1 MNAWKLAA
9 GILLA
14 ALYGCS
20 AEHAE
25 NISGNAGFQGET
37 GKPGTALAYE
47 HRVGIR
53 LPAARIDAQ
62 LAASR
67 DACNSERFGQCDVL
81 AIEQHGGIGHYA
93 ELTVR
98 IVPDGVEKLVGA
110 AAEGGTLESRQRERL
125 QREYQTL
132 QQYQGR
138 KDMSVGDLLALAKE
152 IAAVE
157 AQLADNAQ
165 AGAQQQRRIA
175 TNLLTLSFSS
185 EARPDSRLGQLAGA
199 AGGLLDDLVDGTIAA
214 MKFFAYSLPFLVVL
228 LPLGLLLRGLWRW
241 LRRPGKGEAR

>member
-9 GILLA
+9 GVLLA

-25 NISGNAGFQGET
+25 SVSGNAGFQGET

-81 AIEQHGGIGHYA
+81 AIEQRGGIGHYA

-98 IVPDGVEKLVGA
+98 IVPDGVEKLVAA
-110 AAEGGTLESRQRERL
+110 AAEGGTLES
-125 QREYQTL
+125 
-132 QQYQGR
+132 
-138 KDMSVGDLLALAKE
+138 
-152 IAAVE
+152 
-157 AQLADNAQ
+157 
-165 AGAQQQRRIA
+165 
-175 TNLLTLSFSS
+175 
-185 EARPDSRLGQLAGA
+185 
-199 AGGLLDDLVDGTIAA
+199 
-214 MKFFAYSLPFLVVL
+214 
-228 LPLGLLLRGLWRW
+228 
-241 LRRPGKGEAR
+241 

>member
-9 GILLA
+9 GVLLA

-25 NISGNAGFQGET
+25 SVSGNAGFQGET

-81 AIEQHGGIGHYA
+81 AIEQRGGIGHYA

-98 IVPDGVEKLVGA
+98 IVPDGVEKLVAA
-110 AAEGGTLESRQRERL
+110 AAEGGTLESRQTRAEDLAQAVADTRQQRERL

-138 KDMSVGDLLALAKE
+138 KDMSVGDLLALARKSPRWKPNWPTTPRP
-152 IAAVE
+152 APSSS
-157 AQLADNAQ
+157 
-165 AGAQQQRRIA
+165 GA
-175 TNLLTLSFSS
+175 
-185 EARPDSRLGQLAGA
+185 
-199 AGGLLDDLVDGTIAA
+199 
-214 MKFFAYSLPFLVVL
+214 SLPTC
-228 LPLGLLLRGLWRW
+228 
-241 LRRPGKGEAR
+241 

>member
-9 GILLA
+9 GVLLA

-25 NISGNAGFQGET
+25 SVSGNAGFQGET

-81 AIEQHGGIGHYA
+81 AIEQRGG
-93 ELTVR
+93 
-98 IVPDGVEKLVGA
+98 
-110 AAEGGTLESRQRERL
+110 
-125 QREYQTL
+125 
-132 QQYQGR
+132 
-138 KDMSVGDLLALAKE
+138 
-152 IAAVE
+152 
-157 AQLADNAQ
+157 
-165 AGAQQQRRIA
+165 
-175 TNLLTLSFSS
+175 
-185 EARPDSRLGQLAGA
+185 
-199 AGGLLDDLVDGTIAA
+199 
-214 MKFFAYSLPFLVVL
+214 
-228 LPLGLLLRGLWRW
+228 
-241 LRRPGKGEAR
+241 

>member
-9 GILLA
+9 GVLLA

-25 NISGNAGFQGET
+25 SVSGNAGFQGET

-81 AIEQHGGIGHYA
+81 AIEQRGGIGHYA

-98 IVPDGVEKLVGA
+98 IVPDGVEKLVAA
-110 AAEGGTLESRQRERL
+110 AAEGGTLESRQTRAETWPR
-125 QREYQTL
+125 RSPTPA
-132 QQYQGR
+132 
-138 KDMSVGDLLALAKE
+138 S
-152 IAAVE
+152 
-157 AQLADNAQ
+157 NAS
-165 AGAQQQRRIA
+165 ACNASTRPCSNTRGAR
-175 TNLLTLSFSS
+175 T
-185 EARPDSRLGQLAGA
+185 
-199 AGGLLDDLVDGTIAA
+199 
-214 MKFFAYSLPFLVVL
+214 
-228 LPLGLLLRGLWRW
+228 
-241 LRRPGKGEAR
+241 